1 MTHTIDTHTYIYCI
15 CICIITVYTYK
26 RCIIH
31 DKDDSEF
38 LHLQVQLR
46 QVVEPL
52 KRGPAE

>member
-1 MTHTIDTHTYIYCI
+1 MTHTHIYIYV
-15 CICIITVYTYK
+15 CIITVYTYK